1 LQLIET
7 ARRVRVV
14 SFSDVSRRLA
24 RVATAGLA
32 FVDRRIRLARSPTG
46 SGWVSRVLGF
56 ALLAASIAAVATL
69 PIKRAHADKS
79 DDDDD
84 SADDDD
90 DDDDDVTSTEG
101 DDDDDDDDAN
111 QPPITAG
118 GLFTLKT
125 YPVGELQR
133 PLTITEKILQAK
145 IGLGIDVAAKTAF
158 QGYGLNADVRYGFKD
173 HVTGVAGFDNA
184 YNFNA
189 LNIYGGVEAALAYDF
204 IDIKT
209 AFKVYR
215 PAFAT
220 PDPANMDKFLYD
232 HGDFKF
238 SIDLG
243 FPFRYKATKEIA
255 IVALDT
261 FMTFDLNEANG
272 NKVTP
277 DLNPSLGIATNP
289 IPPVSIVL
297 FATLQV
303 VDFDTKADNFVIP
316 ATARVQFSPNR
327 KLDLGLEFSFLNVK
341 PPDPQKFYDNRFVL
355 LYGQFRVG
363 R

>member
-1 LQLIET
+1 M
-7 ARRVRVV
+7 
-14 SFSDVSRRLA
+14 
-24 RVATAGLA
+24 
-32 FVDRRIRLARSPTG
+32 
-46 SGWVSRVLGF
+46 
-56 ALLAASIAAVATL
+56 LAASISAVAVL
-69 PIKRAHADKS
+69 PVRRAHADKS

-90 DDDDDVTSTEG
+90 DDDDGGVTSSTG
-101 DDDDDDDDAN
+101 DDDDDDDDDPN
-111 QPPITAG
+111 QPLITAG
-118 GLFTLKT
+118 GLFTIKS
-125 YPVGELQR
+125 YPIGELQR

-158 QGYGLNADVRYGFKD
+158 QGYALNADVRYGFKD
-173 HVTGVAGFDNA
+173 HVTGLAGFDNS
-184 YNFNA
+184 YNFNE
-189 LNIYGGVEAALAYDF
+189 LNVYAGVEAALSYDF
-204 IDIKT
+204 IDVKA
-209 AFKVYR
+209 AFRAWR
-215 PAFAT
+215 PVGYTVNAM
-220 PDPANMDKFLYD
+220 DPNKFDYS

-261 FMTFDLNEANG
+261 FMTFDLNKANG

-297 FATLQV
+297 FATLNV
-303 VDFDTKADNFVIP
+303 VDFDTKAENFVIP

-327 KLDLGLEFSFLNVK
+327 KLDLGLEFSFINLK
-341 PPDPQKFYDNRFVL
+341 PPDPDGAGPLSAPKFYDNRFVL